1 MEASTDPS
9 PPAFVSAR
17 WEFSGFAFVGF
28 SSWKV
33 KATIASPCRFRAKA
47 LEALALSDE
56 LSKSDDAL
64 RRIDRVERTVMI
76 SEEAR
81 QVLSSDGS
89 KLG

>member
-9 PPAFVSAR
+9 PQAFVSA
-17 WEFSGFAFVGF
+17 
-28 SSWKV
+28 
-33 KATIASPCRFRAKA
+33 RAKA

-64 RRIDRVERTVMI
+64 RRVDRIERTVMI
-76 SEEAR
+76 SPEAR

-89 KLG
+89 KWG